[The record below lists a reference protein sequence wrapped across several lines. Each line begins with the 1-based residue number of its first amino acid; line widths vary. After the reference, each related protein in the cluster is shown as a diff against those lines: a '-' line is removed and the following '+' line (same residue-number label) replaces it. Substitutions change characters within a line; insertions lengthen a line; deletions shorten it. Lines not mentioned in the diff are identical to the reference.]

1 MAGAT
6 TAPMV
11 ETHAAKKL
19 VLDCQMSKKVA
30 PIDQATLKGKCA
42 AVPIEDKE
50 NTFIDEVCDYSRL
63 IHATQDL
70 QVVSVCLCMS
80 AFVRVDVCVS
90 ARVCV
95 QNTCKPKD
103 GKRKLRRLGQAPP
116 LVDDTF

>member
-1 MAGAT
+1 
-6 TAPMV
+6 MV

-70 QVVSVCLCMS
+70 QVVSVCLCMR
-80 AFVRVDVCVS
+80 AFVQACACARER
-90 ARVCV
+90 ARVCAEHL
-95 QNTCKPKD
+95 QAQ
-103 GKRKLRRLGQAPP
+103 RRQTQASQAWASAS
-116 LVDDTF
+116 FGR